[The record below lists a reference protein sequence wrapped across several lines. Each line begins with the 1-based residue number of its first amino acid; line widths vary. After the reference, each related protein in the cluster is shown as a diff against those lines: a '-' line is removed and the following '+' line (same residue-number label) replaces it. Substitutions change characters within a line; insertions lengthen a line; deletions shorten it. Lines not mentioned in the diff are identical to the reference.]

1 MARYRIKLLVLALSL
16 ILLSGCTLK
25 YGDSLLVAP
34 RLPEEY
40 DQLQRQLDAITQ
52 SGQVFLIS
60 ADTGSDRQAIQLK
73 DLDGDGENE
82 AVAFFR
88 TESNTTQ
95 VYIFTLTESGYELVG
110 MDEGPGYFRWV
121 RYPRIDSS
129 GNLGVAVAR
138 GQEALT
144 GVIVY
149 RMGPGGLEKMLD
161 TSYSQMTISD
171 LTGDGTDELLLIH
184 QVNALDTEERY
195 ALSIHGIKED
205 VYKELANVDLC
216 KDVRSVIN
224 IIATRGMLGR
234 ATLYVDSRAG
244 GVGNYVTDIIE
255 YDGTQAANLTMDPVS
270 GEGSLSRAQSVLSRD
285 ISGDGVPEVPVTDR
299 SEYQDELAAAK
310 DTRSSQLI
318 WMAYQP
324 GGIFER
330 VAMTYHNVAD
340 AWYLLW
346 PEGWGTDIYATTTT
360 QNYRQVTK
368 FYHLD
373 PDPMEMGNE
382 FVQVPVLYIYVFT
395 GVDREQH
402 YQMFSNAENIEF
414 LWRSQT
420 AIYGYAVPD
429 VVPSEYLLSSETIKG
444 AFGNINT
451 IYSEIY

>member
-1 MARYRIKLLVLALSL
+1 MTSKRMGILLLCALVA
-16 ILLSGCTLK
+16 LLSGCTLK
-25 YGDSLLVAP
+25 YGDSLLAAP

-52 SGQVFLIS
+52 SGQAFLVP

-88 TESNTTQ
+88 TEGNTT
-95 VYIFTLTESGYELVG
+95 VYIFALTEDGYQLVG
-110 MDEGPGYFRWV
+110 MDAGPGYFRWV
-121 RYPRIDSS
+121 RYPRIDSH

-144 GVIVY
+144 GVTVY
-149 RMGPGGLEKMLD
+149 RMGQDGLEKMLD

-171 LTGDGTDELLLIH
+171 LEGDGTDELLLIH

-195 ALSIHGIKED
+195 ALSIHGIREGA
-205 VYKELANVDLC
+205 YKELTHVDLC

-224 IIATRGMLGR
+224 IIATRSMLGR

-255 YDGTQAANLTMDPVS
+255 YDGLQAVNLTMDLVS
-270 GEGSLSRAQSVLSRD
+270 GEGSLSRAQAVLSRD

-299 SEYQDELAAAK
+299 SEYQDEPAAAK
-310 DTRSSQLI
+310 ETRNSQLI
-318 WMAYQP
+318 WMAYEP
-324 GGIFER
+324 GGTFAR
-330 VAMTYHNVAD
+330 QAMTYHNVAD

-346 PEGWGTDIYATTTT
+346 PEIWGIDIYAGTIT

-368 FYHLD
+368 FYALE
-373 PDPMEMGNE
+373 PDPVELGDG
-382 FVQVPVLYIYVFT
+382 FLQVPVLYIYVFT

-402 YQMFSNAENIEF
+402 YQMFSNVENIEF

-420 AIYGYAVPD
+420 AIYGYAIPD
-429 VVPSEYLLSSETIKG
+429 LAPSEYRLGDEAIKG

-451 IYSEIY
+451 IFSEIY